1 MKRILLLL
9 VLATVS
15 LMSQAPV
22 ETRYG
27 FHVIRLQRR
36 IDGRELPFESVRDKI
51 AAYLADAVQR
61 RALAQYVAIL
71 AGSADIT
78 GVDFGATRSPLVQ

>member
-1 MKRILLLL
+1 MAALEPGETSR
-9 VLATVS
+9 T
-15 LMSQAPV
+15 PV

-36 IDGRELPFESVRDKI
+36 VEGADLPYEAVRDRI
-51 AAYLADAVQR
+51 SAYLADAVER

-71 AGSADIT
+71 AGRADIV
-78 GVDFGATRSPLVQ
+78 GVDFGAVKSPLVQ

>member
-1 MKRILLLL
+1 MAALEPGETSR
-9 VLATVS
+9 
-15 LMSQAPV
+15 APV

-36 IDGRELPFESVRDKI
+36 VEGADLPYEAVRDKI
-51 AAYLADAVQR
+51 SAYLADAVER

-71 AGSADIT
+71 AGRADIA
-78 GVDFGATRSPLVQ
+78 GVDFGAAKSPLVQ